1 MLVGEPCPVCG
12 ETVYLKVTEKQIKEL
27 QEYYCSENKDELK
40 SFNLFENCCFQNKY
54 ELESFN
60 LFEKRFI
67 KTSLCPICQIRTFGY
82 KNFFYFEEAR
92 EEKLE
97 EFSEEVNGLDP
108 IDAIMSPAA
117 SKLNFDE
124 KMLYIYDMD
133 LEKELTVDGE
143 TGEVR
148 RIGE

>member
-1 MLVGEPCPVCG
+1 MLTSELCPVCG

-27 QEYYCSENKDELK
+27 QEYYCSKNKNELK
-40 SFNLFENCCFQNKY
+40 
-54 ELESFN
+54 SFN

-67 KTSLCPICQIRTFGY
+67 RTSLCPICQIKCFGY
-82 KNFFYFEEAR
+82 KNFFYFEDAR

-97 EFSEEVNGLDP
+97 KFSEEVNGLDP

-117 SKLNFDE
+117 SELNYDE

-133 LEKELTVDGE
+133 LDKDLIVDKD

-148 RIGE
+148 RIGNSLLKLNL